1 MARLPLS
8 LLLLPALLA
17 APSSLLPP
25 CPAECQ
31 RTRCPPH
38 SRQACLAVGGELQLD
53 RCGCCW
59 DCAPGEGQPCAPDG
73 SCARGFF
80 CHRPPGSRQPGTCS
94 CVEGPPGF
102 CGSDGHTYSSLCQL
116 RARNHQS
123 NSDHQPLVVPVHKG
137 NCGEAGA
144 ADLNSPRNK
153 FNFIADVVEKIAP
166 SVVHLELFRRVPF
179 TKKEVLVSSGSGF
192 IVSEDGLILTNAH
205 VLNKKQRIKV
215 ELKTGQ
221 QVDAQIKDVD
231 HKLDIALIKID
242 TQVALPVLLLGRS
255 SDLRP
260 GEFVV
265 AVGSPFSL
273 QNTVT
278 TGIVSST
285 QRDGRE
291 LGMKDSDME
300 YIQTDA
306 IINYGNSGGPLVN
319 LDGEVIGMNTLK
331 VTAGIS
337 FAIPSDR
344 IGHFLKETHNRQ
356 VKGKTVP
363 KKKYL
368 GLRMVP
374 LTFNLIHELRRHHR
388 DFPNLTS
395 GVYVYEVIPGTAAA
409 RSGLKDGDVIIAING
424 KKVTSTR
431 DVTEAVR
438 NNRILALIAKRG
450 NEDVILTVTPDEI
463 D

>member
-1 MARLPLS
+1 M
-8 LLLLPALLA
+8 
-17 APSSLLPP
+17 
-25 CPAECQ
+25 
-31 RTRCPPH
+31 RCPPR
-38 SRQACLAVGGELQLD
+38 SAQACLAVGGELQLD
-53 RCGCCW
+53 SCGCCW
-59 DCAPGEGQPCAPDG
+59 DCAPGEGQPCAPG
-73 SCARGFF
+73 GLCARGFF
-80 CHRPPGSRQPGTCS
+80 CHRRPGSPGPGTCS
-94 CVEGPPGF
+94 CVEGPLGV
-102 CGSDGHTYSSLCQL
+102 CGSDGRTYSSLCQL

-123 NSDHQPLVVPVHKG
+123 SSDHQSPVVPVHKG

-144 ADLNSPRNK
+144 VDLNSPRNK

-166 SVVHLELFRRVPF
+166 SVVHLELFRR
-179 TKKEVLVSSGSGF
+179 KEVLVSSGSGF

-215 ELKTGQ
+215 ELKTGHQ
-221 QVDAQIKDVD
+221 LDAQIKDVD

-265 AVGSPFSL
+265 ALGSPFSL

-285 QRDGRE
+285 QRVGRD

-344 IGHFLKETHNRQ
+344 IRHFLEETHNRQ
-356 VKGKTVP
+356 VKGRTTP

-374 LTFNLIHELRRHHR
+374 LSFN
-388 DFPNLTS
+388 
-395 GVYVYEVIPGTAAA
+395 A
-409 RSGLKDGDVIIAING
+409 GLQDGDVIIAINE
-424 KKVTSTR
+424 KPVTSTH

-438 NNRILALIAKRG
+438 NNRTLSVVVRRG
-450 NEDVILTVTPDEI
+450 NEDIILTVTPDEI